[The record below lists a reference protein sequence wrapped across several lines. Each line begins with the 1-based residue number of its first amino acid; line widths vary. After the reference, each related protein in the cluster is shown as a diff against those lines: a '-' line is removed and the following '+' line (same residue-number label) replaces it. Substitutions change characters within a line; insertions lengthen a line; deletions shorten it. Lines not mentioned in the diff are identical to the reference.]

1 MHRITNN
8 SISSSTSLPLIHH
21 TSTHIIHTHIKI
33 KCNHVLGMQA
43 HLVCVSAATS
53 CCVSAATSC
62 MCVSSHIVYVRHVR
76 MQPHRVCVSCTH
88 AATSCMCHPPRI
100 HAHRVC
106 YMSQDVCNAPRIHP
120 YHPHIHMR
128 THTIISYSATQT

>member
-33 KCNHVLGMQA
+33 KCNHVLRMQA

-62 MCVSSHIVYVRHVR
+62 MCVSSHIVYVCQEPHRVCHVR
-76 MQPHRVCVSCTH
+76 MQPHLVCVIHH
-88 AATSCMCHPPRI
+88 AAMHIVYVICHKMCVMHHASTHIIRI
-100 HAHRVC
+100 YICVPILLSVTLQHRHD
-106 YMSQDVCNAPRIHP
+106 QI
-120 YHPHIHMR
+120 
-128 THTIISYSATQT
+128 